1 MAMSSKTKKGYAV
14 YSMAKTIKCDFC
26 GKEIAIGEKV
36 IKHAMMEMNFCSYEC
51 IGKFSN
57 IGTEITLSPV
67 EIKRIE
73 NYNKNIER
81 LKMRF
86 NV

>member
-1 MAMSSKTKKGYAV
+1 MRCIVWQKQLNATFAEKKL
-14 YSMAKTIKCDFC
+14 KL
-26 GKEIAIGEKV
+26 GEKV

-51 IGKFSN
+51 IGKFSY

-73 NYNKNIER
+73 NYNKNIEK